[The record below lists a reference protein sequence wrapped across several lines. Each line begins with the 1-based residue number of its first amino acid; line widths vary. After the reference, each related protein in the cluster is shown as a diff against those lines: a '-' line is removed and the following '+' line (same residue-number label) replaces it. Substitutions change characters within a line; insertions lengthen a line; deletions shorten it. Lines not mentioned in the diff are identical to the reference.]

1 MISAIVEANTVRKD
15 FIANSIINKNP
26 KVVGVYRLIMKSG
39 SDNYRESSVQGVM
52 KRIKAKGI
60 NVIVY
65 EPVLKEE
72 QFYNS
77 KVIKSLEEFKKLSD
91 VIIANRITEEI
102 KDIESK
108 VYTRDIFNT
117 D

>member
-1 MISAIVEANTVRKD
+1 
-15 FIANSIINKNP
+15 
-26 KVVGVYRLIMKSG
+26 MKSG

-91 VIIANRITEEI
+91 IIIANRITEEI

>member
-1 MISAIVEANTVRKD
+1 MIEKIEKIKGDINDFSETSAEGIESFRVKY
-15 FIANSIINKNP
+15 ISKKSIIND
-26 KVVGVYRLIMKSG
+26 L
-39 SDNYRESSVQGVM
+39 
-52 KRIKAKGI
+52 
-60 NVIVY
+60 
-65 EPVLKEE
+65 
-72 QFYNS
+72 F
-77 KVIKSLEEFKKLSD
+77 EEFKKLSD

>member
-1 MISAIVEANTVRKD
+1 
-15 FIANSIINKNP
+15 
-26 KVVGVYRLIMKSG
+26 MKAG
-39 SDNYRESSVQGVM
+39 SDNYRSSSVQGVM

-60 NVIVY
+60 KVIVY

-72 QFYNS
+72 NFYNS
-77 KVIKSLEEFKKLSD
+77 KVIKSLDEFKALSE

-102 KDIESK
+102 KDVKYKIYS
-108 VYTRDIFNT
+108 RDLFNS